1 MMDVAPRHP
10 ERIAAARMA
19 IINHD
24 RIKAELLHFY
34 CSTHWGFAVVAM
46 ELNGQ
51 DGLAAVERTKPDL
64 LLLSLSLPDADAA
77 NIIRAVRV
85 AAPATRIIGQTVHS
99 TDYLLHRL
107 SGSEYHGLILDTE
120 ETLNSL
126 AQAIERVR
134 QGTRAVSP
142 RLIREQ
148 IALRNA
154 PASFPKLLSRREE
167 QVLVCIAHALTDDEI
182 GLQLSFSAA
191 TALSHR
197 KKIMRKLGFHSTPKL
212 IRYCADHGFNSIPP
226 ATCETRISP

>member
-46 ELNGQ
+46 ELNGH

-64 LLLSLSLPDADAA
+64 LLLSLSLPDTDAA
-77 NIIRAVRV
+77 NLIQAVR
-85 AAPATRIIGQTVHS
+85 ARAPATRIIGQTVHC

-107 SGSEYHGLILDTE
+107 NGSEYHGLILDTE
-120 ETLNSL
+120 ETLGSL
-126 AQAIERVR
+126 ALAIQRVR
-134 QGTRAVSP
+134 QGSRAVSP
-142 RLIREQ
+142 RLIRDQ
-148 IALRNA
+148 MALRNA

-182 GLQLSFSAA
+182 GLQLGFSAI

-212 IRYCADHGFNSIPP
+212 IRYCSDHGFNSVPP
-226 ATCETRISP
+226 ASIETRTSP